1 MGKVTITIAVGGDV
15 SRLHRVAEEIS
26 GLIEDAG
33 YLVSDYSIDEEEV
46 KMKRKAEGS
55 RGVVVEVATPNA
67 KEAWEII
74 FKLGYKYM
82 SLYSGLLTTRMQ
94 IPVAKGYEEE
104 VAEGIKETLKDE
116 GIQCE
121 VIY

>member
-1 MGKVTITIAVGGDV
+1 
-15 SRLHRVAEEIS
+15 
-26 GLIEDAG
+26 
-33 YLVSDYSIDEEEV
+33 
-46 KMKRKAEGS
+46 MKRKAEGS
-55 RGVVVEVATPNA
+55 RGVVVVVATPNA
-67 KEAWEII
+67 KKAWEIL

-94 IPVAKGYEEE
+94 IPVAKGYVEE

-116 GIQCE
+116 GIQCR